1 MRYLLSLAVL
11 GLFSAAIVGC
21 EASGSVGDTDRDH
34 ETRTEIK
41 KTTVNEGGAQKS
53 GWTEIRRDNYSD

>member
-1 MRYLLSLAVL
+1 MKRLLTLLML

-21 EASGSVGDTDRDH
+21 EASGRVGDDEDADSYRRTTTVRDIDGDTTRT

-41 KTTVNEGGAQKS
+41 
-53 GWTEIRRDNYSD
+53 RDVDD